1 MMIGNIRQNILQNK
15 GKKTTLKVNN
25 IRNKEETFKGIIKE
39 VYQRVF
45 IVECADGLERS
56 FSFVD
61 ILTGT
66 VEIIK
71 KY

>member
-1 MMIGNIRQNILQNK
+1 MIGNIRQNILQNK

>member
-1 MMIGNIRQNILQNK
+1 MIENIRQNILQNK